1 MGYVTLGF
9 GMRKKDGRAI
19 VVGMRVFLRRQI
31 SKTAHQPA
39 PTISATEV
47 RSSGSGRK
55 RVLVSARESGKT
67 RIVICAGAVQFFGSE
82 SASIRVAGRA
92 FARRNN
98 PEQCPGLCLSLM
110 V

>member
-55 RVLVSARESGKT
+55 RVLVSARESGKDKD
-67 RIVICAGAVQFFGSE
+67 RHLRRRS
-82 SASIRVAGRA
+82 SILRKRERQHPSGRPC
-92 FARRNN
+92 FRK
-98 PEQCPGLCLSLM
+98 EKQS
-110 V
+110 